1 MAILWQNLYK
11 LLYYIYFLVV
21 MLYYL
26 LTLDKILRGDFLNK
40 LIYIV
45 DDEERICNLIK
56 SFLIK
61 DGFRVKTYNSGTS
74 FLDDFYANPCDLVI
88 LDIMMPGIDGLS
100 TCSILRH
107 ISSVPI
113 IIVSS
118 KDSDLDKVTGINLGC
133 DDYLTKPFSPLEL
146 LARIKSIFRRIELD
160 KITRP
165 DSNIIFFGDLVINKN
180 QHNAKIRSKDINLTK
195 NEFALMV
202 YLIENKDRAI
212 TRDELLRKV
221 WNFRNMDIDTRATD
235 DTVKRLRKKLIDYD
249 STIYIKTIRGLGFRI
264 FESGENDV

>member
-1 MAILWQNLYK
+1 
-11 LLYYIYFLVV
+11 

-26 LTLDKILRGDFLNK
+26 LTLYNILRGDFLDK

-45 DDEERICNLIK
+45 DDEERIRNLIK

-61 DGFRVKTYNSGTS
+61 DGFEVKTFSSGNS
-74 FLDDFYANPCDLVI
+74 FLDDFYATPCDLVI

-100 TCSILRH
+100 VCSILRH

-118 KDSDLDKVTGINLGC
+118 KDSDIDKVTGINLGC

-146 LARIKSIFRRIELD
+146 LARIKSIFRRMELNKD
-160 KITRP
+160 TKR

-180 QHNAKIRSKDINLTK
+180 QRNAKIKNKDINLTK
-195 NEFALMV
+195 NEFELIV

-212 TRDELLRKV
+212 TRDELLRKI
-221 WNFRNMDIDTRATD
+221 WNFRNMEIDTRATD
-235 DTVKRLRKKLIDYD
+235 DTVKRLRRKLIDYD
-249 STIYIKTIRGLGFRI
+249 STIYIKTIRGFGFRI
-264 FESGENDV
+264 FDGGESHVY